1 MTKTLKAVTLRSI
14 SLLRAVGI
22 ASLFLTSSWAVAQQ
36 TARIGFV
43 DPVRLIEQAPQG
55 AQALKKLEDEFRSRD
70 DELKDLHNRI
80 QEMEADLEKNI
91 LVMDATAAQTRQRD
105 IENQKRRLARSQQ
118 EAREDYNLRRNEE
131 LARLQTLV
139 REVIVDLARD
149 KNFDLVVEQAVYVS
163 DAVDITEQ
171 VLERLAQLTQ

>member
-1 MTKTLKAVTLRSI
+1 MKNRFVDMSKHFI
-14 SLLRAVGI
+14 SSV
-22 ASLFLTSSWAVAQQ
+22 ASLSLVSLISIFGVAEAQQ
-36 TARIGFV
+36 SARIGFV

-70 DELKDLHNRI
+70 DGLKDLHIRI

-91 LVMDATAAQTRQRD
+91 LVMDAATAQTRQRD
-105 IENQKRRLARSQQ
+105 IENQKRRLARAQQ

-131 LARLQTLV
+131 LAKLQTLV

-149 KNFDLVVEQAVYVS
+149 RNFDLVVEQAVYVS
-163 DAVDITEQ
+163 DAIDITEQ
-171 VLERLAQLTQ
+171 VLERLAKLP